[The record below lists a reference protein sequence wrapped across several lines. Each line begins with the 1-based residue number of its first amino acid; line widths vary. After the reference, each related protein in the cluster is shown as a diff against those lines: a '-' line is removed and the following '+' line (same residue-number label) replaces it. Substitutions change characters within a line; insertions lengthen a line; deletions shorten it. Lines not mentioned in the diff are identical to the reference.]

1 MYQCERVCERGGPM
15 CQRESVRGSA
25 TFVGVG
31 QMRERRREVERRE
44 GGRWNEV

>member
-1 MYQCERVCERGGPM
+1 M

-31 QMRERRREVERRE
+31 HMRERRGVERRE